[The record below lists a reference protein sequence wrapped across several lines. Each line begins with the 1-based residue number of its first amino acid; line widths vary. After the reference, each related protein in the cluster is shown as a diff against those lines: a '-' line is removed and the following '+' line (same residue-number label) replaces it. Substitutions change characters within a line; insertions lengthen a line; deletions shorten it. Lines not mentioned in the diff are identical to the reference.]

1 MYKVFID
8 GNQGTT
14 GLRLFDRLKD
24 RDDIELLTISPEKRK
39 DRDERRK
46 LINSSDI
53 TFLCLPDDASRESVS
68 LCDNDNTV
76 IIDTSTAHRTD
87 SHWAYGFP
95 ELSEDH
101 REKIA
106 SSKRIAVPG
115 CHASGFISIV
125 YPLIKSG
132 IMPDGYP
139 CVCHSITGYSGGGR
153 KMIDSYENGKM
164 HDMLAPMQYG
174 LDQQHKHLKE
184 MKAVTGLVNSPLFT
198 PIVADYYN
206 GMATTVTVYA
216 EMLNDSSIYDIY
228 GMFLEQ
234 YSSSALVSVL
244 PLNGGTD
251 KKVTMVPS
259 NALADKDSMQIFIS
273 GNEERIFITSLFD
286 NLGKGASGAAI
297 QCMNISM
304 GVDET
309 KSLVI

>member
-1 MYKVFID
+1 
-8 GNQGTT
+8 
-14 GLRLFDRLKD
+14 
-24 RDDIELLTISPEKRK
+24 
-39 DRDERRK
+39 
-46 LINSSDI
+46 
-53 TFLCLPDDASRESVS
+53 
-68 LCDNDNTV
+68 
-76 IIDTSTAHRTD
+76 
-87 SHWAYGFP
+87 
-95 ELSEDH
+95 
-101 REKIA
+101 
-106 SSKRIAVPG
+106 
-115 CHASGFISIV
+115 
-125 YPLIKSG
+125 
-132 IMPDGYP
+132 MPDGYP